1 MDNGTV
7 KTVGVVLIVIG
18 AFVALGGAFIPDIE
32 VGGSTSGSSPS
43 GSGGTAEGSL
53 SVGFGGL
60 LWVGL
65 ALMAVGLVLTVA
77 GMFASDGREPRSS
90 SE

>member
-7 KTVGVVLIVIG
+7 KTVGIVLIVIG

-32 VGGSTSGSSPS
+32 VGGSA
-43 GSGGTAEGSL
+43 SGGGSTAEGGV

-65 ALMAVGLVLTVA
+65 AVMAVGVILTVA
-77 GMFASDGREPRSS
+77 GMFAPDDRREREPRPPAD
-90 SE
+90 E